1 MMSTAQTVAQLPHSG
16 GVEPSGTGYRP
27 DSGEDVKGLFDMLK
41 YSKLAA
47 VALIAIAAAAGG
59 VRAEDAA
66 ADPVVAKVGATE
78 IHESELKLAMAGL
91 DPQLAN
97 LPDDQKRVAA
107 LSSIIDV
114 KLLAAD
120 ASKEGL
126 QDTADFKQRLA
137 FLTDRELHNA
147 YFKKHVVDSVTPE
160 EVKARYDKEVAAI
173 EPQDEIRARH
183 ILVKTEDEAKAI
195 IAELDAGKDFVEI
208 AKEKSTDP
216 NKSEGGDLGYFAK
229 GRMVPEFEAA
239 AFALEKGAYTKTP
252 VKTQFGYHVIKVE
265 DKRKQQPPALDQ
277 VEGQVRQLVMRDKYL
292 DLLEKAKAAAPVD
305 ITDATLKTA
314 YDAVNKPEAEAKDG
328 EGEAAPATEGQ
339 Q

>member
-1 MMSTAQTVAQLPHSG
+1 M
-16 GVEPSGTGYRP
+16 
-27 DSGEDVKGLFDMLK
+27 FK

-47 VALIAIAAAAGG
+47 VALIAIAAASTS
-59 VRAEDAA
+59 VRAEDTA
-66 ADPVVAKVGATE
+66 ADPVVAKVGTFE
-78 IHESELKLAMAGL
+78 IHESELKLAIAGL

-97 LPDDQKRVAA
+97 LPDEQKRVAA

-120 ASKEGL
+120 AGKEGL
-126 QDTADFKQRLA
+126 QDTPDFKQRLA

-147 YFKKHVVDSVTPE
+147 YFKKHVVDAVTPE

-173 EPQDEIRARH
+173 NPEDEIRARH
-183 ILVKTEDEAKAI
+183 ILVKTEEEAKAI
-195 IAELDAGKDFVEI
+195 IKDLDAGKDFIEI

-216 NKSEGGDLGYFAK
+216 NKSEGGDLGYFGK

-239 AFALEKGAYTKTP
+239 AFALEKGAYSKEP
-252 VKTQFGYHVIKVE
+252 VKSQFGFHVIKIE

-277 VEGQVRQLVMRDKYL
+277 VESQVRQLVMRDKYL
-292 DLLEKAKAAAPVD
+292 ELLEKAKAAAPVD
-305 ITDATLKTA
+305 IQDAALKTA
-314 YDAVNKPEAEAKDG
+314 YDAVNKPEATG
-328 EGEAAPATEGQ
+328 EGEAAPAAEGQ

>member
-1 MMSTAQTVAQLPHSG
+1 M
-16 GVEPSGTGYRP
+16 
-27 DSGEDVKGLFDMLK
+27 FK

-47 VALIAIAAAAGG
+47 VALIAIAAASTS

-66 ADPVVAKVGATE
+66 ADPVVAKVGAVE
-78 IHESELKLAMAGL
+78 IHESELKLAIAGL

-120 ASKEGL
+120 ADKEGL
-126 QDTADFKQRLA
+126 KDSADFKQRLA

-147 YFKKHVVDSVTPE
+147 YFKKHVVDAVTPE

-173 EPQDEIRARH
+173 TPEDEIRARH
-183 ILVKTEDEAKAI
+183 ILVKTEEEAKAI
-195 IAELDAGKDFVEI
+195 IKDLDAGKDFIEI

-239 AFALEKGAYTKTP
+239 AFALEKGAYSKEP
-252 VKTQFGYHVIKVE
+252 VKTQFGFHVIKVE

-292 DLLEKAKAAAPVD
+292 ELLEKAKAAAPVD
-305 ITDATLKTA
+305 IKDAALKTA
-314 YDAVNKPEAEAKDG
+314 YDAVNKPAAEG

>member
-1 MMSTAQTVAQLPHSG
+1 M
-16 GVEPSGTGYRP
+16 
-27 DSGEDVKGLFDMLK
+27 FK

-47 VALIAIAAAAGG
+47 VAVIAIAAATAGA
-59 VRAEDAA
+59 RAEDAA
-66 ADPVVAKVGATE
+66 ADPVIAKVGATE
-78 IHESELKLAMAGL
+78 IHESELKLAIAGL

-97 LPDDQKRVAA
+97 LPDEQKRVAA

-120 ASKEGL
+120 ADKEGL
-126 QDTADFKQRLA
+126 KDSADFKQRLA

-147 YFKKHVVDSVTPE
+147 YFKKHVVDAVTPD
-160 EVKARYDKEVAAI
+160 EVKARYEKEIAAI
-173 EPQDEIRARH
+173 TPEDEIRARH
-183 ILVKTEDEAKAI
+183 ILVKTEEEAKAI
-195 IAELDAGKDFVEI
+195 IKDLDAGKDFIEI

-216 NKSEGGDLGYFAK
+216 NKSEGGDLGYFGK

-239 AFALEKGAYTKTP
+239 AFALEKGAYSKEP
-252 VKTQFGYHVIKVE
+252 VKTQFGFHVIKIE

-277 VEGQVRQLVMRDKYL
+277 VEPQVRQLVMRDKYL
-292 DLLEKAKAAAPVD
+292 ELLAKAKAAAPVD
-305 ITDATLKTA
+305 IQNATLKTA
-314 YDAVNKPEAEAKDG
+314 YDAVNKQEAAG

>member
-1 MMSTAQTVAQLPHSG
+1 MMSTALAVAQLPHSG

-27 DSGEDVKGLFDMLK
+27 DSGEDVKGLFNMFK

-47 VALIAIAAAAGG
+47 VALIAIAAASGSA
-59 VRAEDAA
+59 RAQDAA
-66 ADPVVAKVGATE
+66 ADPVIAKVGAVE
-78 IHESELKLAMAGL
+78 IHESELKLAIAGL

-120 ASKEGL
+120 ADKEGL
-126 QDTADFKQRLA
+126 KDSADFKQRLA

-147 YFKKHVVDSVTPE
+147 YFKKHVVDAVTPE
-160 EVKARYDKEVAAI
+160 EVKARYEKEVAAI
-173 EPQDEIRARH
+173 TPEDEIRARH
-183 ILVKTEDEAKAI
+183 ILVKTEEEAKAVI
-195 IAELDAGKDFVEI
+195 KDLDAGKDFVEI

-229 GRMVPEFEAA
+229 GRMVPEFENA
-239 AFALEKGAYTKTP
+239 AFALEKGAYSKEP
-252 VKTQFGYHVIKVE
+252 VKTQFGFHVIKVE

-277 VEGQVRQLVMRDKYL
+277 VEAQVRQLVMRDKYL
-292 DLLEKAKAAAPVD
+292 ELLEKAKAAAPVD
-305 ITDATLKTA
+305 IQDAALKTA
-314 YDAVNKPEAEAKDG
+314 YDAVNKPAAEG
-328 EGEAAPATEGQ
+328 EGEAAPAIEGQ

>member
-1 MMSTAQTVAQLPHSG
+1 MMSTALAVAQLPHSG

-27 DSGEDVKGLFDMLK
+27 DSGEDVKGLFNMFK

-47 VALIAIAAAAGG
+47 VALIAIAAASGSA
-59 VRAEDAA
+59 RAQDAA
-66 ADPVVAKVGATE
+66 ADPVVAKVGAVE
-78 IHESELKLAMAGL
+78 IHESELKLAIAGL

-120 ASKEGL
+120 ADKEGL
-126 QDTADFKQRLA
+126 KDSADFKQRLA

-147 YFKKHVVDSVTPE
+147 YFKKHVVDAVTPE
-160 EVKARYDKEVAAI
+160 EVKARYEKEVAAI
-173 EPQDEIRARH
+173 TPEDEIRARH
-183 ILVKTEDEAKAI
+183 ILVKTEEEAKAVI
-195 IAELDAGKDFVEI
+195 KDLDAGKDFVEI

-229 GRMVPEFEAA
+229 GRMVPEFENA
-239 AFALEKGAYTKTP
+239 AFALEKGAYSKEP
-252 VKTQFGYHVIKVE
+252 VKTQFGFHVIKVE

-277 VEGQVRQLVMRDKYL
+277 VEAQVRQLVMRDKYL
-292 DLLEKAKAAAPVD
+292 ELLEKAKAAAPVD
-305 ITDATLKTA
+305 IQDAALKTA
-314 YDAVNKPEAEAKDG
+314 YDAVNKPAAEG
-328 EGEAAPATEGQ
+328 EGEAAPAIEGQ

>member
-1 MMSTAQTVAQLPHSG
+1 M
-16 GVEPSGTGYRP
+16 
-27 DSGEDVKGLFDMLK
+27 FK

-47 VALIAIAAAAGG
+47 VAVIAIAAASAS
-59 VRAEDAA
+59 VRAEDA
-66 ADPVVAKVGATE
+66 ADPVVAKVGALE
-78 IHESELKLAMAGL
+78 IHESELKLAVAGL

-97 LPDDQKRVAA
+97 LPDEQKRVAA

-120 ASKEGL
+120 AGKEGL
-126 QDTADFKQRLA
+126 QDSADFKQRLA

-147 YFKKHVVDSVTPE
+147 YFKKHVVDAVTPE

-173 EPQDEIRARH
+173 EPEDEIRARH
-183 ILVKTEDEAKAI
+183 ILVKTEEEAKAV
-195 IAELDAGKDFVEI
+195 IAELDAGKDFIEI
-208 AKEKSTDP
+208 AKAKSTDP

-229 GRMVPEFEAA
+229 GRMVPEFETA
-239 AFALEKGAYTKTP
+239 AFALEKGAYSKAP
-252 VKTQFGYHVIKVE
+252 VKSQFGFHVIKIE

-277 VEGQVRQLVMRDKYL
+277 VEAQVRQLVMRDKYL
-292 DLLEKAKAAAPVD
+292 ELLEKAKAAAPVD
-305 ITDATLKTA
+305 IQDAALKTA
-314 YDAVNKPEAEAKDG
+314 YDAVNKPAA

>member
-1 MMSTAQTVAQLPHSG
+1 M
-16 GVEPSGTGYRP
+16 
-27 DSGEDVKGLFDMLK
+27 FK

-47 VALIAIAAAAGG
+47 VALIAIAAASTS
-59 VRAEDAA
+59 VRAQDAA
-66 ADPVVAKVGATE
+66 ADPVIAKVGTLE
-78 IHESELKLAMAGL
+78 IHESELKLAIAGL

-97 LPDDQKRVAA
+97 LPDEQKRVAA

-120 ASKEGL
+120 AGKEGL
-126 QDTADFKQRLA
+126 QDTPDFKQRLA

-147 YFKKHVVDSVTPE
+147 YFKKHVVDAVTPE

-173 EPQDEIRARH
+173 EPEDEIRARH
-183 ILVKTEDEAKAI
+183 ILVKTEEEAKAI
-195 IAELDAGKDFVEI
+195 IKDLDSGKDFIEI

-216 NKSEGGDLGYFAK
+216 NKSEGGDLGYFGK

-239 AFALEKGAYTKTP
+239 AFALEKGAYSKEP
-252 VKTQFGYHVIKVE
+252 VKSQFGFHIIKIE

-277 VEGQVRQLVMRDKYL
+277 VESQVRQLVMRDKYL
-292 DLLEKAKAAAPVD
+292 ELLEKAKAAAPVD
-305 ITDATLKTA
+305 IQDAALKTA
-314 YDAVNKPEAEAKDG
+314 YDAVNKPEAAG

>member
-1 MMSTAQTVAQLPHSG
+1 M
-16 GVEPSGTGYRP
+16 
-27 DSGEDVKGLFDMLK
+27 FK

-47 VALIAIAAAAGG
+47 VALIAIAAASGTVHAQ
-59 VRAEDAA
+59 DAA
-66 ADPVVAKVGATE
+66 ADPVVAKVGTAE
-78 IHESELKLAMAGL
+78 VRESELKLAIAGL

-120 ASKEGL
+120 AGKEGL
-126 QDTADFKQRLA
+126 QDSADFKQRLA

-147 YFKKHVVDSVTPE
+147 YFKKHVVDAVTPE
-160 EVKARYDKEVAAI
+160 EVKARYDKEIAAI
-173 EPQDEIRARH
+173 TPEDEIRARH
-183 ILVKTEDEAKAI
+183 ILVKTEEEAKAI
-195 IAELDAGKDFVEI
+195 IKDLDAGKDFVEI

-229 GRMVPEFEAA
+229 GRMVPEFENA
-239 AFALEKGAYTKTP
+239 AFALEKGAYSKEP
-252 VKTQFGYHVIKVE
+252 VKSQFGFHVIKVE
-265 DKRKQQPPALDQ
+265 DKRKQQPPALEQ
-277 VEGQVRQLVMRDKYL
+277 VEPQVRQLVMRDKYL
-292 DLLEKAKAAAPVD
+292 ELLEKAKAAAPID
-305 ITDATLKTA
+305 IQDAALKTA
-314 YDAVNKPEAEAKDG
+314 YDAVNKPAAEG

>member
-1 MMSTAQTVAQLPHSG
+1 M
-16 GVEPSGTGYRP
+16 
-27 DSGEDVKGLFDMLK
+27 FK

-47 VALIAIAAAAGG
+47 VALIAVAAAGSN
-59 VRAEDAA
+59 VRAQDAA
-66 ADPVVAKVGATE
+66 ADPVVAKVGTVD
-78 IHESELKLAMAGL
+78 IHESELKLAIAGL

-97 LPDDQKRVAA
+97 LPDEQKRVAA

-120 ASKEGL
+120 ANKEGL

-147 YFKKHVVDSVTPE
+147 YFKKHVVDAVTPE
-160 EVKARYDKEVAAI
+160 EVKARYDKEVAALTP
-173 EPQDEIRARH
+173 EDEIRARH
-183 ILVKTEDEAKAI
+183 ILVKTEEEAKAV
-195 IAELDAGKDFVEI
+195 IADLDAGKDFVEI

-229 GRMVPEFEAA
+229 GRMVPEFENA
-239 AFALEKGAYTKTP
+239 AFALEKGAYSKAP
-252 VKTQFGYHVIKVE
+252 VKTQFGFHVIKVE
-265 DKRKQQPPALDQ
+265 DKRKQQPPALEQ

-292 DLLEKAKAAAPVD
+292 ELLEKAKAESPID
-305 ITDATLKTA
+305 IQDSALKTA
-314 YDAVNKPEAEAKDG
+314 YDAVNKPAAEG
-328 EGEAAPATEGQ
+328 EGETAPATEGQ

>member
-1 MMSTAQTVAQLPHSG
+1 M
-16 GVEPSGTGYRP
+16 
-27 DSGEDVKGLFDMLK
+27 FK
-41 YSKLAA
+41 YSKLAT
-47 VALIAIAAAAGG
+47 VALIAIVAAGG
-59 VRAEDAA
+59 SVRAQDAA
-66 ADPVVAKVGATE
+66 ADPVVAKVGAVE
-78 IHESELKLAMAGL
+78 IHESELKLGMAGL

-97 LPDDQKRVAA
+97 LPEDQKRVAA

-120 ASKEGL
+120 ADKEGL
-126 QDTADFKQRLA
+126 QDTDDFKQRLA

-147 YFKKHVVDSVTPE
+147 YFKKHVVDAVTPE

-183 ILVKTEDEAKAI
+183 ILVKTEEEAKAVI
-195 IAELDAGKDFVEI
+195 KDLDAGKDFVEI

-239 AFALEKGAYTKTP
+239 AFALEKGAYSKEP

-277 VEGQVRQLVMRDKYL
+277 VEPQVRQLVMRDKYL
-292 DLLEKAKAAAPVD
+292 ELLEKAKAAAPVD
-305 ITDATLKTA
+305 IQDAALKTA
-314 YDAVNKPEAEAKDG
+314 YDAVNKPAAEG
-328 EGEAAPATEGQ
+328 EGEEAAPATEGQ